1 MHQPAPS
8 LAQAQRRILVLEC
21 CCHVRSSSQ
30 ASSLGFA
37 AGDEQFLFLA
47 LKAPRR
53 DRHRVHQESQIIM
66 CSCKLLG
73 SRRPPFFWQGP
84 LPPASDGV
92 GLPGI
97 ASTRTS
103 ANTAALISH
112 SWEPSLAHFSG
123 NLIKEEV
130 ELSDK
135 EINLIEV
142 QLRLVR
148 GNAAA
153 RAHANIVNAFFVCIL
168 ERVYFG
174 SCKVC

>member
-1 MHQPAPS
+1 MLLQAPG
-8 LAQAQRRILVLEC
+8 LQEAT
-21 CCHVRSSSQ
+21 
-30 ASSLGFA
+30 
-37 AGDEQFLFLA
+37 LFF
-47 LKAPRR
+47 R
-53 DRHRVHQESQIIM
+53 
-66 CSCKLLG
+66 
-73 SRRPPFFWQGP
+73 QGP

-92 GLPGI
+92 GLLGT

-135 EINLIEV
+135 EINLIKV

>member
-1 MHQPAPS
+1 MN
-8 LAQAQRRILVLEC
+8 
-21 CCHVRSSSQ
+21 RSSSLHSKHLGGTGTGCTKKVKSLCAP
-30 ASSLGFA
+30 ASSWVP
-37 AGDEQFLFLA
+37 GD
-47 LKAPRR
+47 
-53 DRHRVHQESQIIM
+53 H
-66 CSCKLLG
+66 
-73 SRRPPFFWQGP
+73 PFFWQGP